1 MRRVLILGMVI
12 GLLEAQSVRQ
22 LFNVTTVA
30 PQEKSVSKS
39 QKNYGFIVLDSS
51 KVVDISP
58 RYSGYVERLLAD
70 RVYYRVKKGDIL
82 AKVYSPKVRKAKEE
96 YLNSLNYHL
105 GGNRGMVDSSRS
117 KLELLGLSKV
127 EIDSIKGKK
136 SIESL
141 THIIS
146 PIDGLIIEKNIN
158 RGSAFKEQKRLFR
171 IASLDTLWVEAKIYQ
186 EELEGLDRFSDFNIS
201 YQGREYRAKKLLLY
215 PILDPKEATAT
226 LRLEVDNSDGSLMVG
241 SYVTITSSTPKET
254 KLIVPRRAVIR
265 KNGKWYAFLATEFKG
280 EYEPVQIG
288 VEPLNSREYIVTFGL
303 TKDDIVVDNALFM
316 MDSDAQI
323 SETYR

>member
-1 MRRVLILGMVI
+1 MRRVVILCMVI
-12 GLLEAQSVRQ
+12 GLIEAGSVKQ

-30 PQEKSVSKS
+30 PQERSVSLK

-51 KVVDISP
+51 RVVDISP
-58 RYSGYVERLLAD
+58 RYSGYIERLYAD
-70 RVYYRVKKGDIL
+70 RLYYRVKRGDIL
-82 AKVYSPKVRKAKEE
+82 AEAYSPKVRKAKEE

-105 GGNRGMVDSSRS
+105 GANRGMVESSRS
-117 KLELLGLSKV
+117 KLELLGLSTT
-127 EIDSIKGKK
+127 EIDSIKEKK
-136 SIESL
+136 SIGSL
-141 THIIS
+141 TKIIS
-146 PIDGLIIEKNIN
+146 PIDGLVIEKNIN
-158 RGSAFKEQKRLFR
+158 RGSAFKEQKRVFR
-171 IASLDTLWVEAKIYQ
+171 VASLDTLWVEARIYQ
-186 EELEGLDRFSDFNIS
+186 EEIARIDRFSDFNIS

-226 LRLEVDNSDGSLMVG
+226 LRLEVDNSDGSLKVG

-254 KLIVPRRAVIR
+254 KLILPRRAVIR
-265 KNGKWYAFLATEFKG
+265 KDGRWYAFLAMEFEG

-288 VEPLNSREYIVTFGL
+288 VEPLNSREYIVKFGL
-303 TKDDIVVDNALFM
+303 TKDDRVVDNALFM